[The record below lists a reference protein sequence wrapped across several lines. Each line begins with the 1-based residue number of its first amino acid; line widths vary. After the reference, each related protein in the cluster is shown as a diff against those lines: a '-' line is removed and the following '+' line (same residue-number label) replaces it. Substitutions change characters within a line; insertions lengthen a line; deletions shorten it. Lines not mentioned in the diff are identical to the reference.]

1 MKESN
6 RDPESL
12 VDQYGLRRPR
22 GWNSM
27 SVSRKLD
34 FIATRMLANSRTTRS
49 HKKMKEEG
57 ILSVSQMERRRRRE
71 VYSKFGSLDAIP
83 PQRGTFSRVY
93 RGK

>member
-1 MKESN
+1 MSPDP
-6 RDPESL
+6 DPEEL
-12 VDQYGLRRPR
+12 VDQYSIKRPR

-27 SVSRKLD
+27 SKFGKLD
-34 FIATRMLANSRTTRS
+34 FIATRMLAMSRTTKS
-49 HKKMKEEG
+49 HRVMKEEG

-83 PQRGTFSRVY
+83 PVRGQFSRVY